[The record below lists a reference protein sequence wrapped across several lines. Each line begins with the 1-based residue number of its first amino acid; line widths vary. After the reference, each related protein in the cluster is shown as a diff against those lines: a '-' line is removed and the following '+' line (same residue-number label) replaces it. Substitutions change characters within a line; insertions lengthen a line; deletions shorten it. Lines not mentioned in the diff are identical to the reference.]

1 MIFSHVFVVLMHTYH
16 KVTTNSFEKNLTW
29 PNHASPC
36 LGFRKLFNM
45 LLSRIGWEAFDQQW
59 GIWTDFYQNRCI
71 FFSQWSREGARTPPL
86 VSKYLWKYVIKNRP
100 NCTPVYR
107 RWWYPVGLQAKSN
120 ILNLWTW
127 SSLNLFRK
135 FGLAHSQKMD
145 DITYCRNMHNLVW
158 FLITDSGGFRFGL
171 IWFLSLSFGENL
183 ECIFTLG
190 HDVTQTSMKSMLMHS
205 CRFIVNDAFCNSN
218 AFYAFLIFFE
228 IIIQ

>member
-1 MIFSHVFVVLMHTYH
+1 M
-16 KVTTNSFEKNLTW
+16 
-29 PNHASPC
+29 
-36 LGFRKLFNM
+36 
-45 LLSRIGWEAFDQQW
+45 
-59 GIWTDFYQNRCI
+59 
-71 FFSQWSREGARTPPL
+71 PPL
-86 VSKYLWKYVIKNRP
+86 VLDSESSSICCYLALVERLSTSNEEYGQISIKTDVPFYLNDRKKAQGHHHLSLNIFENMWSKNRP

-183 ECIFTLG
+183 ECIFTLR
-190 HDVTQTSMKSMLMHS
+190 HNVTQKSMKSMLMHS

-218 AFYAFLIFFE
+218 AFYAFLIFFWNNNPIKGSGVSNIQ
-228 IIIQ
+228 IIYL

>member
-1 MIFSHVFVVLMHTYH
+1 M
-16 KVTTNSFEKNLTW
+16 
-29 PNHASPC
+29 
-36 LGFRKLFNM
+36 
-45 LLSRIGWEAFDQQW
+45 
-59 GIWTDFYQNRCI
+59 
-71 FFSQWSREGARTPPL
+71 PPL
-86 VSKYLWKYVIKNRP
+86 VLDSESSSICCYLALVERLSTSNEEYGQISIKTDVSFSLNGREKAQGHHHLSLNIFENMWSKNRP

-158 FLITDSGGFRFGL
+158 FFITDSGGFRFGL

-183 ECIFTLG
+183 ECIFTPR
-190 HDVTQTSMKSMLMHS
+190 HNVTQKSMKSMLMHS

>member
-1 MIFSHVFVVLMHTYH
+1 MYNVMIFSHAFVVFMHTYH
-16 KVTTNSFEKNLTW
+16 MVTTNSFQKNLTW

-86 VSKYLWKYVIKNRP
+86 VSKYLWKYVIKKQTQLHS
-100 NCTPVYR
+100 CQQKVMISCGITSQV
-107 RWWYPVGLQAKSN
+107 N

-127 SSLNLFRK
+127 SSLYLFGK
-135 FGLAHSQKMD
+135 FGFTHSQKMD

-183 ECIFTLG
+183 ECIFTLR
-190 HDVTQTSMKSMLMHS
+190 HNVT
-205 CRFIVNDAFCNSN
+205 
-218 AFYAFLIFFE
+218 
-228 IIIQ
+228 